1 MKQIL
6 IILLLLVS
14 SSAAFAQTQ
23 NDKPQKKRPV
33 ETYFIS
39 GIEAFNAHNLDKF
52 MEQFA
57 SDVEMYTPTGWL
69 HGNALVKERFVQTF
83 KQFPNVKMEI
93 EELKVREIN
102 SKTAIVDFK
111 WKNYP
116 MGKGPA
122 FHGVGSGIYVKRNGK
137 WVEVLE
143 HETVTKVD
151 EELKMGT
158 GK

>member
-14 SSAAFAQTQ
+14 SSAAFG
-23 NDKPQKKRPV
+23 QKSQQKHPV
-33 ETYFIS
+33 ETFFMA
-39 GIEAFNAHNLDKF
+39 GIEAFNAHDLDKF

-69 HGNALVKERFVQTF
+69 RGSAAVKERFVQTF

-93 EELKVREIN
+93 EELKVREVAP
-102 SKTAIVDFK
+102 KTVIVDFK
-111 WKNYP
+111 WKTYP

-122 FHGVGSGIYVKRNGK
+122 FHGVGSGVYVKRKGK
-137 WVEVLE
+137 WIEVLE

-151 EELKMGT
+151 DELKMS
-158 GK
+158 K

>member
-1 MKQIL
+1 MKQIF

-14 SSAAFAQTQ
+14 LSTAFAQT
-23 NDKPQKKRPV
+23 KSEKPPQKHPV
-33 ETYFIS
+33 ETFFMS
-39 GIEAFNAHNLDKF
+39 GIEAFNAYNLDKF

-57 SDVEMYTPTGWL
+57 TDVEMYTPTGWL
-69 HGNALVKERFVQTF
+69 RGNASVKERFVQTF
-83 KQFPNVKMEI
+83 MQFPNVKMEI

-111 WKNYP
+111 WKTYP

-122 FHGVGSGIYVKRNGK
+122 FHGVGSGVYVKRNGK

-151 EELKMGT
+151 EELKMG
-158 GK
+158 GNR